1 MRVDDILNEKTKQR
15 LDPKCWDGYKK
26 QGTKMKGGVRVNNC
40 VKEDVPVEENG
51 LQRYT
56 GIKKYGKKGFEALQ
70 KAGREGASEEQ
81 KGAIKDKYL
90 KKERVELEETYD
102 GDDFFEAYG
111 VMYFN
116 EDEQIDEAEY
126 QGRKVSL
133 GKPTRGDVKKFKVYV
148 KNPKGNVVK
157 VNFGD
162 PNMKIRKSN
171 PGARKSFR
179 ARHNCDNPGPRHKA
193 RYWSCRKW

>member
-1 MRVDDILNEKTKQR
+1 MRVDDILNEKQR

-90 KKERVELEETYD
+90 KKESVELEETYD

-171 PGARKSFR
+171 PKARKSFR